1 MITPH
6 AGLAGDVYDETPDF
20 VYTVSFLAAMEGAV
34 GQEGHRV
41 ALPYLG
47 MARAELVDY
56 GQRCPTHYVDV
67 NVDDFRTGLAEL
79 EERLTAMLA
88 TSQVLQ
94 HSLRV
99 EAARRLLRC
108 GITAADV
115 GTTR

>member
-6 AGLAGDVYDETPDF
+6 AGLADDVYDESPDF
-20 VYTVSFLAAMEGAV
+20 VYAVSLLAALEGAT
-34 GQEGHRV
+34 GQEGHRE

-56 GQRCPTHYVDV
+56 GQRRPTYYVDV
-67 NVDDFRTGLAEL
+67 CVDDVRAGLAEL
-79 EERLTAMLA
+79 EERLTVMLA
-88 TSQVLQ
+88 TSQLLQ
-94 HSLRV
+94 QSLRV